1 MSNPFDSPFI
11 VPVAGC
17 VMILGLGASGIYS
30 EMRGKELRSQE
41 RIAMLNRGVPL
52 AEIERM
58 SATAAEHEK
67 KVRDPLR
74 SLHIARRTATV
85 LLSIGIGLML
95 AGAAIAFIVQERNV
109 LVVSAIGLVNLAIG
123 AGFLVDYNM
132 QKRELARFGMEV
144 DSEAALLGNQQ
155 RS

>member
-1 MSNPFDSPFI
+1 MSTIFDSPFI

-58 SATAAEHEK
+58 AATANEQEK

-74 SLHIARRTATV
+74 SLANARRTAIV
-85 LLSIGIGLML
+85 LISVGIGLGIFGFLL
-95 AGAAIAFIVQERNV
+95 ALIVQQREV
-109 LVVSAIGLVNLAIG
+109 LVVAAVGVINLAIG
-123 AGFLVDYNM
+123 GGFLVDYSM

-144 DSEAALLGNQQ
+144 DTESMLGGPG
-155 RS
+155 R

>member
-1 MSNPFDSPFI
+1 MSAFDSPFI

-17 VMILGLGASGIYS
+17 VMILGLGVAGIYS
-30 EMRGKELRSQE
+30 EMRNKELRSQE

-58 SATAAEHEK
+58 SAVASEEEK

-74 SLHIARRTATV
+74 SLGIARRTAIV
-85 LLSIGIGLML
+85 LISIG
-95 AGAAIAFIVQERNV
+95 V
-109 LVVSAIGLVNLAIG
+109 GLVFFGFMLDAILHIRETLIVCGVGVINLAIG

-132 QKRELARFGMEV
+132 QKRELSRFGMEI
-144 DSEAALLGNQQ
+144 DAESALEGERTRL
-155 RS
+155 

>member
-17 VMILGLGASGIYS
+17 IMILGLGASGIYS
-30 EMRGKELRSQE
+30 EMRSKEMRSQE

-52 AEIERM
+52 ADIERM
-58 SATAAEHEK
+58 SVTAAEQEK

-74 SLHIARRTATV
+74 SLANARRTAIV
-85 LLSIGIGLML
+85 LLSVGVGLGIFGALL
-95 AGAAIAFIVQERNV
+95 ALIVQERDV
-109 LVVSAIGLVNLAIG
+109 LVVSAVGVINLAIG
-123 AGFLVDYNM
+123 AGFLIDYNM

-144 DSEAALLGNQQ
+144 DTESALGSG
-155 RS
+155 R

>member
-30 EMRGKELRSQE
+30 EMRGKEMRSQE

-52 AEIERM
+52 ADIERM
-58 SATAAEHEK
+58 SVTASG
-67 KVRDPLR
+67 V
-74 SLHIARRTATV
+74 I
-85 LLSIGIGLML
+85 
-95 AGAAIAFIVQERNV
+95 
-109 LVVSAIGLVNLAIG
+109 NLAIG

-144 DSEAALLGNQQ
+144 DSEALLGRQTGL
-155 RS
+155 

>member
-1 MSNPFDSPFI
+1 MSTIFDSPFI

-52 AEIERM
+52 AEIERVA
-58 SATAAEHEK
+58 ATANEQEK

-74 SLHIARRTATV
+74 SLANARRTAIV
-85 LLSIGIGLML
+85 LISVGIGLGIFGFLL
-95 AGAAIAFIVQERNV
+95 ALIVQQREV
-109 LVVSAIGLVNLAIG
+109 LVVAAVGVINLAIG
-123 AGFLVDYNM
+123 GGFLVDYSM

-144 DSEAALLGNQQ
+144 DTESMLGGPG
-155 RS
+155 R

>member
-1 MSNPFDSPFI
+1 MNILDTPFV

-17 VMILGLGASGIYS
+17 LMILGLGASGIYS
-30 EMRGKELRSQE
+30 DMRGKELRSQE

-58 SATAAEHEK
+58 SATANEQEK

-74 SLHIARRTATV
+74 SLSNARRTAIV
-85 LLSIGIGLML
+85 LLSVGVGL
-95 AGAAIAFIVQERNV
+95 AVFGALLAFILEQRDVM
-109 LVVSAIGLVNLAIG
+109 VVSAVGVINLAIG
-123 AGFLVDYNM
+123 AGFLIDYNM

-144 DSEAALLGNQQ
+144 
-155 RS
+155 

>member
-1 MSNPFDSPFI
+1 MSSPFDSPFI

-17 VMILGLGASGIYS
+17 IMILGLGASGIYS

-58 SATAAEHEK
+58 SVTANEQEK

-74 SLHIARRTATV
+74 SLANARRTALV
-85 LLSIGIGLML
+85 LLSVGVGLGIFGWLL
-95 AGAAIAFIVQERNV
+95 ALIVQQREV
-109 LVVSAIGLVNLAIG
+109 LSISAIGVINLCIG
-123 AGFLVDYNM
+123 AGFLIDYNM

-144 DSEAALLGNQQ
+144 DTEAMLG
-155 RS
+155 RGPGL

>member
-17 VMILGLGASGIYS
+17 IMILGLGASGIYS

-58 SATAAEHEK
+58 SASANEQEK

-74 SLHIARRTATV
+74 SLANARRTAMV
-85 LLSIGIGLML
+85 LLSVGLGLVLFGALL
-95 AGAAIAFIVQERNV
+95 AVIVQQREV
-109 LVVSAIGLVNLAIG
+109 LAISAIGVVNLAIG
-123 AGFLVDYNM
+123 GGFLVDYNM

-144 DSEAALLGNQQ
+144 DTEAMLG
-155 RS
+155 RGTGL

>member
-1 MSNPFDSPFI
+1 MNTIFDSPFI

-30 EMRGKELRSQE
+30 DMRSKEMRAQE

-52 AEIERM
+52 ADIERM
-58 SATAAEHEK
+58 SITANEQEK

-74 SLHIARRTATV
+74 SLAIARRTALI
-85 LLSIGIGLML
+85 LLSVGVGLAIFGALL
-95 AGAAIAFIVQERNV
+95 ALIVQVRE
-109 LVVSAIGLVNLAIG
+109 LLAVSAVGVINLAVG
-123 AGFLVDYNM
+123 AGFLIDYNM

-144 DSEAALLGNQQ
+144 DTESMLGGPG
-155 RS
+155 R

>member
-1 MSNPFDSPFI
+1 MSSPFDSPFI

-17 VMILGLGASGIYS
+17 IMILGLGASGIYS
-30 EMRGKELRSQE
+30 EMRGKEMRSQE

-52 AEIERM
+52 ADIERM
-58 SATAAEHEK
+58 SATASEAEK

-74 SLHIARRTATV
+74 SLANARRTAIV
-85 LLSIGIGLML
+85 LLSLGVGLGIFGFLL
-95 AGAAIAFIVQERNV
+95 ALIVQQREV
-109 LVVSAIGLVNLAIG
+109 LTVSAVGVINLAIG

-144 DSEAALLGNQQ
+144 DSEAMLG
-155 RS
+155 RGPGL